1 MSKGRCY
8 WLGAHSGLGLWVVN
22 GVPVPVSQVKKVTVV
37 SALSIV
43 SDPAGRYVH
52 WGVVLISVTNLLVI
66 VAMVILFVLA
76 LVVPVPGARSSDD
89 QERHRS

>member
-1 MSKGRCY
+1 MSTASRYPLAK
-8 WLGAHSGLGLWVVN
+8 
-22 GVPVPVSQVKKVTVV
+22 VKKVTVV

-66 VAMVILFVLA
+66 LAMVILFVLA
-76 LVVPVPGARSSDD
+76 LVVPFPGGKHSDD
-89 QERHRS
+89 QERRQP